1 MLLRST
7 NGESKSPMKYCP
19 TCNAKYEDSV
29 SFCAN
34 DGEVLEDDA
43 TSIVN
48 STLDGQYHIES
59 MLGKG
64 GMGAVYRARHILLG
78 DKVAIKVLPPQ
89 MRNNAEWLRR
99 FRREGQAARRFRH
112 PNAVTVYDL
121 RTTSEGLIYMVME
134 FVEGHTLDVELKRSG
149 RLSPLQAFTILEP
162 IMSVLNAAHAMG
174 VVHRDLK
181 PENIMLGKPGE
192 DGLPVT
198 KLLDLGIAKMK
209 EIAGSEASGTTALT
223 IAGQVLGTPF
233 YMSPE
238 QWGEVPADGNVEI
251 DGRADIYSLGV
262 VIYELVAGR
271 RPFMGLT
278 LQELRREHVSVTPRP
293 LKEVAQDVPEAFS
306 RAIERAM
313 SKDRNQRQA
322 TAGELAAE
330 LRSAL
335 GLPALAG
342 SNPSLNL
349 GSGTHS
355 AVPASQTSVS
365 TGGDAKGQGTNESL
379 EGRGTSADVITP
391 TILTVDSPP
400 RPPAD
405 SPQHR
410 LAPTSLA
417 QPMPPPQSS
426 SSSASHQ
433 PTPSSTSYA
442 QMPQMPTIATTLSA
456 SSYGAQ
462 SSAYAPSE
470 APRRSSKTP
479 LIITSAAILLIG
491 GGVGGWFLL
500 GNREGSSTANTNAN
514 SASSGTGANANSAT
528 TGGGTGGTTASTEES
543 LTYWLEVAEAGPR
556 GDSARV
562 APVVAFKSGQSFKF
576 HFTPRQD
583 GFLYIIGPG
592 EDGKPMTFL
601 TAEPVEDSGVESN
614 EVESGTEFSF
624 PEDEEEAEHWITLD
638 KKAGTES
645 YTVIFSPTRLTAPA
659 FLNEEAGRE
668 LTDEEQ
674 KELDDFRAKYKANAP
689 TTTVINGGGTEPYVA
704 VKAPQAA
711 RSEPVI
717 FEVRIEHK

>member
-1 MLLRST
+1 M
-7 NGESKSPMKYCP
+7 
-19 TCNAKYEDSV
+19 

-43 TSIVN
+43 TAIVN

-121 RTTSEGLIYMVME
+121 RTTSDGLIYMVME

-149 RLSPLQAFTILEP
+149 RLSPLHAFTILEP

-181 PENIMLGKPGE
+181 PENIMLGKPGD

-209 EIAGSEASGTTALT
+209 EIAGGEASGTTALT

-238 QWGEVPADGNVEI
+238 QWGEVPDDGNVEI

-271 RPFMGLT
+271 RPFIGLT
-278 LQELRREHVSVTPRP
+278 LQELRREHVTVTPRS
-293 LKEVAQDVPEAFS
+293 LHEVAQDVPEAFS
-306 RAIERAM
+306 HAVARAM
-313 SKDRNQRQA
+313 SKDRSQRQA

-342 SNPSLNL
+342 SSPSLNL
-349 GSGTHS
+349 ASGTQNS
-355 AVPASQTSVS
+355 APAAHTSVG
-365 TGGDAKGQGTNESL
+365 TGGAGQGTNENA
-379 EGRGTSADVITP
+379 EARGTSADIISP
-391 TILTVDSPP
+391 TILTVDSQPP
-400 RPPAD
+400 
-405 SPQHR
+405 PQEGASHR

-417 QPMPPPQSS
+417 QPMPPAPPTP
-426 SSSASHQ
+426 SHQ
-433 PTPSSTSYA
+433 PASEQSYA
-442 QMPQMPTIATTLSA
+442 HVPLTPTIATTPSA

-462 SSAYAPSE
+462 QSGYAP
-470 APRRSSKTP
+470 AAQTPRGSSKTP
-479 LIITSAAILLIG
+479 LIIAIVAVLLLG
-491 GGVGGWFLL
+491 GGVGAWFLL
-500 GNREGSSTANTNAN
+500 GNRGDTKTEANGNNSNAGTNSN
-514 SASSGTGANANSAT
+514 SGNVNTGV
-528 TGGGTGGTTASTEES
+528 GGTTANFEER
-543 LTYWLEVAEAGPR
+543 LTYWLEVAEAGPN

-576 HFTPRQD
+576 HFTASQD
-583 GFLYIIGPG
+583 GYLYVIGPG
-592 EDGKPMTFL
+592 EDFKPTTFL
-601 TAEPVEDSGVESN
+601 TAEPHEDSGLESN
-614 EVESGTEFSF
+614 EVERGTEFSF
-624 PEDEEEAEHWITLD
+624 PEDEEDAEHWITLD
-638 KKAGTES
+638 KKAGTET
-645 YTVIFSPTRLTAPA
+645 YTVIFSPAKLTSPA
-659 FLNEEAGRE
+659 FLNKEAGSE
-668 LTDEEQ
+668 LTAAEQ
-674 KELDDFRAKYKANAP
+674 KELEDFKAKYKANAP
-689 TTTVINGGGTEPYVA
+689 KTDVINGGGTEPLVS

-711 RSEPVI
+711 SGEPLI
-717 FEVRIEHK
+717 FDVRIEHK

>member
-1 MLLRST
+1 
-7 NGESKSPMKYCP
+7 MKYCP
-19 TCNAKYEDSV
+19 TCNTKYEDGI

-43 TSIVN
+43 TAIVN

-59 MLGKG
+59 LLGKG

-121 RTTSEGLIYMVME
+121 RTTTEGLIYMVME
-134 FVEGHTLDVELKRSG
+134 FVEGHTLDVELKRHG
-149 RLSPLQAFTILEP
+149 QLTPLQAFNILEP

-192 DGLPVT
+192 DGQPVT
-198 KLLDLGIAKMK
+198 KLLDLGIAKMR
-209 EIAGSEASGTTALT
+209 EVAGTEASGTTALT

-238 QWGEVPADGNVEI
+238 QWGEVPDDGNVEI

-262 VIYELVAGR
+262 VFYELVAGR
-271 RPFMGLT
+271 RPFVGLT
-278 LQELRREHVSVTPRP
+278 LQELRREHVNVKARP
-293 LKEVAQDVPEAFS
+293 LHEVKQGVPDAFS
-306 RAIERAM
+306 RAIESAM
-313 SKDRNQRQA
+313 SKDRNERQA
-322 TAGELAAE
+322 TAGELAAGM
-330 LRSAL
+330 RAAL

-342 SNPSLNL
+342 SSPSLNI

-355 AVPASQTSVS
+355 SAPSSQTSV
-365 TGGDAKGQGTNESL
+365 GDAGSTTNENV
-379 EGRGTSADVITP
+379 EGRSTHAEVISP
-391 TILTVDSPP
+391 TIVTVDSPP
-400 RPPAD
+400 RPPQSD
-405 SPQHR
+405 SPSHR

-417 QPMPPPQSS
+417 QSMPPDISS
-426 SSSASHQ
+426 GPAPAHSLSASDASYQ
-433 PTPSSTSYA
+433 QTP
-442 QMPQMPTIATTLSA
+442 QFPTIATSPSA
-456 SSYGAQ
+456 SGYGTQ
-462 SSAYAPSE
+462 SSAYAPAAE
-470 APRRSSKTP
+470 APKSSSKTP
-479 LIITSAAILLIG
+479 LIIAVVAVVLIG

-500 GNREGSSTANTNAN
+500 SNRNGAST
-514 SASSGTGANANSAT
+514 ANANSSN
-528 TGGGTGGTTASTEES
+528 TGAGKNSNSTNTGGTTASTEES
-543 LTYWLEVAEAGPR
+543 LSYWLEVAEAGPN

-576 HFTPRQD
+576 HFTPRRD
-583 GFLYIIGPG
+583 GYIYIIGSG
-592 EDGKPMTFL
+592 EGGKLTTFL
-601 TAEPVEDSGVESN
+601 TAKPVEESGVESN
-614 EVESGTEFSF
+614 EVEDGVDFAF
-624 PEDEEEAEHWITLD
+624 PQDVEDEEELHANWVTLD

-645 YTVIFSPTRLTAPA
+645 YTVIYSPTPLTAPA
-659 FLNEEAGRE
+659 FLTEEAGRE
-668 LTDEEQ
+668 LTAAEQ
-674 KELDDFRAKYKANAP
+674 RELEDFRAKYKANAP
-689 TTTVINGGGTEPYVA
+689 TTDVINGGGTDPLVS

-711 RSEPVI
+711 QSEPVI

>member
-1 MLLRST
+1 
-7 NGESKSPMKYCP
+7 MKYCP
-19 TCNAKYEDSV
+19 TCNTKYEDGI

-43 TSIVN
+43 TALVN

-121 RTTSEGLIYMVME
+121 RTTSDGLIYMVME

-149 RLSPLQAFTILEP
+149 QLTPLQAFNILEP

-192 DGLPVT
+192 DGQPVT
-198 KLLDLGIAKMK
+198 KLLDLGIAKMR
-209 EIAGSEASGTTALT
+209 EVAGAEASGTTALT

-262 VIYELVAGR
+262 VFYELVAGR
-271 RPFMGLT
+271 RPFVGLT
-278 LQELRREHVSVTPRP
+278 LQELRREHVNVKPRS
-293 LKEVAQDVPEAFS
+293 LHEVKQGVPEAFS

-313 SKDRNQRQA
+313 SKDRNDRQA

-330 LRSAL
+330 MRAAL

-342 SNPSLNL
+342 SSPSLNL
-349 GSGTHS
+349 SSGTHS
-355 AVPASQTSVS
+355 TAPSQTSVGDAGGNS
-365 TGGDAKGQGTNESL
+365 TGQSTNDNV
-379 EGRGTSADVITP
+379 EGRSTHAELITP
-391 TILTVDSPP
+391 TIVTMDSPP
-400 RPPAD
+400 RPPQQE
-405 SPQHR
+405 SPSHR

-417 QPMPPPQSS
+417 QPMPPDLSSSQTPAHGQSS
-426 SSSASHQ
+426 RESSYQ
-433 PTPSSTSYA
+433 QTP
-442 QMPQMPTIATTLSA
+442 QFPTIATTPSA
-456 SSYGAQ
+456 SGYGAQ
-462 SSAYAPSE
+462 SSAYAPAAE
-470 APRRSSKTP
+470 APKSSSKMP
-479 LIITSAAILLIG
+479 LIIAAVAVLLIG

-500 GNREGSSTANTNAN
+500 SNRNGTTTANTNN
-514 SASSGTGANANSAT
+514 SNAGAGNNSNST
-528 TGGGTGGTTASTEES
+528 TGGTGGTTTASGQES
-543 LTYWLEVAEAGPR
+543 LSYWLEVAEAGPN

-576 HFTPRQD
+576 HFTPRRN
-583 GFLYIIGPG
+583 GYIYIIGPG
-592 EDGKPMTFL
+592 EDFKPTTFL
-601 TAEPVEDSGVESN
+601 TAKPHEDSGLDSN
-614 EVESGTEFSF
+614 EVEGGAEFTF
-624 PEDEEEAEHWITLD
+624 PEDVEDDEEVQEHWITLD

-645 YTVIFSPTRLTAPA
+645 YTIIFSPTPLTSPA

-668 LTDEEQ
+668 LTTAEQ

-689 TTTVINGGGTEPYVA
+689 TTDVLNGGGTEPLVS
-704 VKAPQAA
+704 VKVPQAVEN
-711 RSEPVI
+711 EPVI